1 MADIDL
7 ERTRGRSA
15 WGWLVG
21 AFVVALLAWGA
32 VELMDAG
39 EPELA
44 EVRVTDEPEQE
55 RAGGAHMRA
64 GEDEMEARARGM
76 GMEGGEGRSTI
87 TEALIHPQGWV
98 SRSLPQATVPVVE
111 VPTDRGFWVSTRAG
125 RLFVILIDQPRE
137 EPKDVNAGAT
147 VRLTG
152 GTFRDADH
160 LSQLEGG
167 PLDEET
173 RQTARDQA
181 IFLVV
186 DERNV
191 EIVQQAPDPR

>member
-7 ERTRGRSA
+7 ERKEGSSA

-21 AFVVALLAWGA
+21 ALVVALLAWGA

-44 EVRVTDEPEQE
+44 EVEVTEEPGE
-55 RAGGAHMRA
+55 GMMGD
-64 GEDEMEARARGM
+64 EDETEMRQQGM
-76 GMEGGEGRSTI
+76 GMENEGQATI
-87 TEALIHPQGWV
+87 AQALNNPEQWI
-98 SRSLPQATVPVVE
+98 SRTVPDATVPVVE
-111 VPTDRGFWVSTRAG
+111 VPTDRGFWVTTEGG

-137 EPKDVNAGAT
+137 EPKDINSGAT

-152 GTFRDADH
+152 GTFRNADH
-160 LSQLEGG
+160 LPDLEGE
-167 PLDEET
+167 PLDQQT
-173 RQTARDQA
+173 RQMAQGER

-191 EIVQQAPDPR
+191 EIVDRVGGAM